1 MTCTTCGATLE
12 STATTCPVCG
22 APVAPAAG
30 GVGAPPAGA
39 APPSWSAP
47 AWGTP
52 QPHPSG
58 LSGEVRGWGIGSH
71 LAGLGLGLVSAATLA
86 FLGPLVIWLVKRDD
100 HRFIDHHAKES
111 LNFQLTVLLVL
122 VSSILLTIPV
132 VVIGVLT
139 LGLAL
144 IPIGLLAVA
153 AVIAWFVLPIIAAVK
168 ASNGEGYR
176 YPLTIRFVR

>member
-39 APPSWSAP
+39 A
-47 AWGTP
+47 
-52 QPHPSG
+52 HPSG